1 MSRRVREFDR
11 SKISQDSLKTVSP
24 HFQLC
29 LATND
34 EWRSNRKLM
43 NDTMST
49 PFLSNVVGP
58 IMHSIALDLMDLWR
72 HKIRLSKGH
81 PFSAFDDVFK
91 GALDIICQ
99 ATFGVKV
106 GAIRRQ
112 IDLLSETIQVP
123 LDSDPQVAAVLPAA
137 EDPEFFNA
145 ILKISA
151 TVEWVCSTSLFFLSS
166 PEGIQ
171 TDTFSRLSSFP
182 FHILCTDSSSTSC
195 PLRPKP
201 FESKTKL
208 SVTNSKPP
216 STNSRKPTPKSRTSP
231 APWSSLS

>member
-1 MSRRVREFDR
+1 MVICDYREAQDIMSRRVREFDR

-112 IDLLSETIQVP
+112 IDLLSETSQVP

-151 TVEWVCSTSLFFLSS
+151 TVEWVCSTSL
-166 PEGIQ
+166 
-171 TDTFSRLSSFP
+171 SFYFVFP
-182 FHILCTDSSSTSC
+182 
-195 PLRPKP
+195 RRY
-201 FESKTKL
+201 
-208 SVTNSKPP
+208 TN
-216 STNSRKPTPKSRTSP
+216 
-231 APWSSLS
+231 

>member
-151 TVEWVCSTSLFFLSS
+151 TVEWVCSTSLLFFCLSQKVYKL
-166 PEGIQ
+166 I
-171 TDTFSRLSSFP
+171 RLPGSQASLF
-182 FHILCTDSSSTSC
+182 TSC
-195 PLRPKP
+195 APIHPQLRALCGQ
-201 FESKTKL
+201 SH
-208 SVTNSKPP
+208 
-216 STNSRKPTPKSRTSP
+216 
-231 APWSSLS
+231 SSQRPNHQ

>member
-123 LDSDPQVAAVLPAA
+123 LDSDPQVAAILPAA

-151 TVEWVCSTSLFFLSS
+151 TVEWVYSTSFFFFCLSQKVYKLTRFPGSQASLF
-166 PEGIQ
+166 
-171 TDTFSRLSSFP
+171 
-182 FHILCTDSSSTSC
+182 TSC
-195 PLRPKP
+195 APIHPQLRALCGQ
-201 FESKTKL
+201 SH
-208 SVTNSKPP
+208 
-216 STNSRKPTPKSRTSP
+216 
-231 APWSSLS
+231 SSQRPNHQ